1 MIMRLQTLILVL
13 LFVLS
18 GCATTQYGNHVQNN
32 SPTHN
37 KVMAGDAAHQLLQL
51 YPPASTRFNM
61 RHAFDDSFGVAFLE
75 YLRSGGYA
83 VQEHKQ
89 QSNLIETDVDV
100 DVDVDVDTDADQ
112 GNKHIELAYILD
124 ESSEIYRLSLLVD
137 EQKLTR
143 AYAPHEDTI
152 YAAGHWLRME

>member
-1 MIMRLQTLILVL
+1 MRLQILILVL

-18 GCATTQYGNHVQNN
+18 SCATTQYGNHVQND
-32 SPTHN
+32 SSTHN

-61 RHAFDDSFGVAFLE
+61 RHAFDDSFGLAFLE

-89 QSNLIETDVDV
+89 QSDLIKTDVDA
-100 DVDVDVDTDADQ
+100 DTDADQ
-112 GNKHIELAYILD
+112 GNKHIALAYILD

>member
-1 MIMRLQTLILVL
+1 MIMRLQIFILVL

-18 GCATTQYGNHVQNN
+18 GCATTQYGNHVQND
-32 SPTHN
+32 SSTHN

-89 QSNLIETDVDV
+89 QSNLIETD
-100 DVDVDVDTDADQ
+100 TDSDQ
-112 GNKHIELAYILD
+112 GNKHISLAYILD
-124 ESSEIYRLSLLVD
+124 ESSEIYRLSLMVD

-143 AYAPHEDTI
+143 AYAPHKDTI

>member
-1 MIMRLQTLILVL
+1 
-13 LFVLS
+13 
-18 GCATTQYGNHVQNN
+18 
-32 SPTHN
+32 
-37 KVMAGDAAHQLLQL
+37 
-51 YPPASTRFNM
+51 M

-89 QSNLIETDVDV
+89 QSDLTETDA
-100 DVDVDVDTDADQ
+100 DADQ
-112 GNKHIELAYILD
+112 GNKHIALAYILD

>member
-1 MIMRLQTLILVL
+1 MRLQILILVF
-13 LFVLS
+13 LFVLV
-18 GCATTQYGNHVQNN
+18 GCATTQYGNHVKND
-32 SPTHN
+32 SSTHN

-51 YPPASTRFNM
+51 YPPASTRFSM
-61 RHAFDDSFGVAFLE
+61 RHTTEDSFGVAFLE

-83 VQEHKQ
+83 VQEHRQ
-89 QSNLIETDVDV
+89 QSDLIKTDVDA
-100 DVDVDVDTDADQ
+100 DTDVDQ

-143 AYAPHEDTI
+143 AYAPSEDTI

>member
-1 MIMRLQTLILVL
+1 MRMHILILVL

-18 GCATTQYGNHVQNN
+18 GCSTTQYGNYVQND
-32 SPTHN
+32 SSTHN
-37 KVMAGDAAHQLLQL
+37 QIMASDAAHRLLQL

-61 RHAFDDSFGVAFLE
+61 RHATEDSFGVAFLG

-83 VQEHKQ
+83 VHEHEQ
-89 QSNLIETDVDV
+89 QLELTETNDDS
-100 DVDVDVDTDADQ
+100 AQ
-112 GNKHIELAYILD
+112 GNENIALAYILD
-124 ESSEIYRLSLLVD
+124 ESSEIYRLSLMVD

-143 AYAPHEDTI
+143 AYSPHEDTI